1 MHLKYFRGEPCS
13 SKVRNFTEDIPPSW
27 AVLTTN
33 EVLFAHTDESSGKLL
48 RGACAKL
55 GKNMGKEHLE
65 ALRARL
71 IECYFHRRGVVD
83 EDVFL
88 FKISLDQAKSALAA
102 LVMKEFK
109 PLQHPLN
116 VPSSTLIPS
125 VLQGLEACHEL
136 APKLLNI
143 SNERYQED
151 IEKLKVAYRNNIC
164 DKIENDDLLD
174 LLSY

>member
-1 MHLKYFRGEPCS
+1 
-13 SKVRNFTEDIPPSW
+13 
-27 AVLTTN
+27 
-33 EVLFAHTDESSGKLL
+33 
-48 RGACAKL
+48 
-55 GKNMGKEHLE
+55 MGKEHLE

-71 IECYFHRRGVVD
+71 IECYFHKRGVVD

-102 LVMKEFK
+102 IVMKEFK
-109 PLQHPLN
+109 SLQHPLS

-125 VLQGLEACHEL
+125 VLQGLEACHDL
-136 APKLLNI
+136 TPRLLNI
-143 SNERYQED
+143 SNERYQNE
-151 IEKLKVAYRNNIC
+151 IEKLKMAYRNDLY